1 MKKIKEVYI
10 CSECGKQFAQWQGQ
24 CSQCDS
30 WNTLE
35 ASVQNVKS
43 GNSVL
48 KREGSKPQVLA
59 EVEVEHSNP
68 FSSGIEALDKI
79 LGTGIVPGAALLI
92 GGEPGI
98 GKSTLLLQL
107 AGAVALSGK
116 NVLYVSGEETLL
128 QIKSRAERLEVLHPN
143 LLAFATNS
151 CSDVLNLLDEKT
163 APDLLIVDS
172 VQTLISDNA
181 SGVAGNI
188 SQVKAVATELVERCK
203 QVGTALVLVGHVTKE
218 NTLAGPRLLEHCVDT
233 VISLEG
239 DRRQG
244 FRLFRVL
251 KNRFGPNDELLVF
264 QMEHNGL
271 NIIDDPSTIFLEA
284 RNAALSGTAMSMAL
298 DSHRP
303 IVVEV
308 QALVAQS
315 FLPNPRRT
323 ALGFDTNRLHLLL
336 AVLEKRLKLNFS
348 QVDIYAKLG
357 GGIKMQDP
365 AIDLALIAA
374 ILSSY
379 YDKALPEKAVFW
391 GEVDLNG
398 QIRPTSGQD
407 IRKKQ
412 AEKLGYKPIIYP
424 NAERN
429 KNTSLVDFQKFLF
442 SADS

>member
-1 MKKIKEVYI
+1 MKKIKEIYI

-43 GNSVL
+43 GTPTL
-48 KREGSKPQVLA
+48 KREGAKPQILA
-59 EVEVEHSNP
+59 DVQVEHSSP

-79 LGTGIVPGAALLI
+79 LGNGIVPGAAILI

-107 AGAVALSGK
+107 AGAVASLGK

-128 QIKSRAERLEVLHPN
+128 QIKSRAQRLEVLHTN

-163 APDLLIVDS
+163 APSLLIVDS

-264 QMEHNGL
+264 QMEQKGL
-271 NIIDDPSTIFLEA
+271 SIVDDPSTIFLEA
-284 RNAALSGTAMSMAL
+284 RNASLSGTAMAMAL

-357 GGIKMQDP
+357 GGIKLQDP

-398 QIRPTSGQD
+398 QIRPTTGQD

-442 SADS
+442 KD

>member
-1 MKKIKEVYI
+1 MKKNKEVYI
-10 CSECGKQFAQWQGQ
+10 CSDCGKQFAQWQGQ
-24 CSQCDS
+24 CSQCDA

-35 ASVQNVKS
+35 IAVQTVKN
-43 GNSVL
+43 GNTSI
-48 KREGSKPQVLA
+48 KRDVSKPQVLA
-59 EVEVEHSNP
+59 EVEVEHSQP

-79 LGTGIVPGAALLI
+79 LGNGIVPGAALLI

-107 AGAVALSGK
+107 AGSVSQSGK

-128 QIKSRAERLEVLHPN
+128 QIKSRAQRLEVLHPN

-151 CSDVLNLLDEKT
+151 CNEILSLLNEKT
-163 APDLLIVDS
+163 APELLIVDS

-203 QVGTALVLVGHVTKE
+203 QIGTALVLVGHVTKE

-264 QMEHNGL
+264 QMEQKGL
-271 NIIDDPSTIFLEA
+271 TIIDDPSTLFLEA
-284 RNAALSGTAMSMAL
+284 RNASLSGTAMVMAL

-357 GGIKMQDP
+357 GGIKIQDP

-374 ILSSY
+374 ILSSF

-398 QIRPTSGQD
+398 QIRPTTGQD

-429 KNTSLVDFQKFLF
+429 KNTSLLDFQKYLF
-442 SADS
+442 KD

>member
-1 MKKIKEVYI
+1 MKKKEAFI
-10 CSECGKQFAQWQGQ
+10 CSECNKQFSKWQGQ
-24 CSQCDS
+24 CSNCQS

-35 ASVQNVKS
+35 AVMTEAKS
-43 GNSVL
+43 GKAISISDNKPLALMNVQV
-48 KREGSKPQVLA
+48 EGFS
-59 EVEVEHSNP
+59 S

-79 LGTGIVPGAALLI
+79 LGKGIIPGATLLI

-107 AGAVALSGK
+107 AGFISHTK
-116 NVLYVSGEETLL
+116 RNVLYVSGEETLM
-128 QIKSRAERLEVLHPN
+128 QIKQRAERLKVLNEN
-143 LLAFATNS
+143 LLALATNS
-151 CSDVLNLLDEKT
+151 TSDILPLLKSKT

-172 VQTLISDNA
+172 VQTLFSENA
-181 SGVAGNI
+181 TGFAGNV
-188 SQVKAVATELVERCK
+188 SQVKAVATELIEHCK
-203 QVGTALVLVGHVTKE
+203 ACGTALILVGHVTKE
-218 NTLAGPRLLEHCVDT
+218 NTLAGPRLLEHSVDT

-251 KNRFGPNDELLVF
+251 KNRFGPNHELLVF
-264 QMEHNGL
+264 KMEQEGL
-271 NIIDDPSTIFLEA
+271 VLVDDPSTLFLEA
-284 RNAALSGTAMSMAL
+284 RNTALSGTAMAMAL

-303 IVVEV
+303 LVVEV

-315 FLPNPRRT
+315 FLSIPRRT
-323 ALGFDTNRLHLLL
+323 ALGFDSNRLNLLL

-357 GGIKMQDP
+357 GGIKLQDP

-379 YDKALPEKAVFW
+379 YDKPLPEKAVFW

-398 QIRPTSGQD
+398 QIRPTTGQD
-407 IRKKQ
+407 IRKNQ
-412 AEKLGYKPIIYP
+412 AEKLKYSPIIYP
-424 NAERN
+424 HEGKN
-429 KNTSLVDFQKFLF
+429 KNTTLVDFQKFLF
-442 SADS
+442 GAKD